1 MKEIIC
7 DVRWEGPF
15 CRADFDSLCN
25 PNHVLYAIHGV
36 HHLYGSN
43 VLLYLGMTGKTPER
57 TVADRLAEHER
68 TWVNGEYDSVTVKV
82 ASIGIHKGIK
92 EWWREWENMSDSYIY
107 QRPER
112 DIILAVEALLI
123 YAHQPA
129 YNTQGKGSLPTDQWL
144 RVFNTGK
151 CGRLLPELSYAYF
164 AE

>member
-15 CRADFDSLCN
+15 LWADRDSLRN

-43 VLLYLGMTGKTPER
+43 VLLYLGMTET
-57 TVADRLAEHER
+57 TVADRLAQH
-68 TWVNGEYDSVTVKV
+68 TWIDEEYDSVTVKV

-92 EWWREWENMSDSYIY
+92 EWWREWENMSDSYSY
-107 QRPER
+107 QRPEP
-112 DIILAVEALLI
+112 DILRSVEALLI

-129 YNTQGKGSLPTDQWL
+129 YNTQGKGSLPTGKWL

>member
-15 CRADFDSLCN
+15 HWPAECDSLRN

-43 VLLYLGMTGKTPER
+43 VLLYIGMIEKPEK
-57 TVADRLAEHER
+57 TVAERLTEHEYA
-68 TWVNGEYDSVTVKV
+68 WIDGEYEPVTVKV
-82 ASIGIHKGIK
+82 SSIGIHKGIK
-92 EWWREWENMSDSYIY
+92 EWWQEWDNSCIY
-107 QRPER
+107 QRPELG
-112 DIILAVEALLI
+112 IIKAVEKLLI

-129 YNTQGKGSLPTDQWL
+129 YNTKEKGSLSTDQWL